1 VNTLEGQ
8 KWHGSHQ
15 EDYFSNAESTKFGGP
30 SFSLCH
36 SRIDLSLYF
45 KPSHVKM
52 ENRTRTQGLQASL
65 LPHGRKAFPS
75 TAGDEF
81 PNGGKLFDV
90 QVQSHKRAGA
100 QMERESQ
107 GPLTRDGSGILAYPN
122 LESKLPCLELW

>member
-1 VNTLEGQ
+1 
-8 KWHGSHQ
+8 
-15 EDYFSNAESTKFGGP
+15 
-30 SFSLCH
+30 
-36 SRIDLSLYF
+36 
-45 KPSHVKM
+45 M

-122 LESKLPCLELW
+122 LESKLPCLELVKESFRPTLALQLPVPSMWHTRRIRHH